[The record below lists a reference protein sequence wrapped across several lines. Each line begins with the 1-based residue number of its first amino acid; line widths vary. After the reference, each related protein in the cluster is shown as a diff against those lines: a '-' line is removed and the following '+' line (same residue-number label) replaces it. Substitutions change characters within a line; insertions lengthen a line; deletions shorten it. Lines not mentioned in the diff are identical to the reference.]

1 MTPMKTSKVAISIP
15 TNLLQL
21 IDKLADELKMSRSS
35 ILSEGASL
43 IAKHYERIAIAK
55 QYDEVFSDPE
65 VQKEQLKIT
74 KAFLSI
80 SPLKN
85 KKW

>member
-1 MTPMKTSKVAISIP
+1 MKTSKVAISIP

-21 IDKLADELKMSRSS
+21 IDKLAEELNMSRSS
-35 ILSEGASL
+35 ILSEGAGL

-55 QYDEVFSDPE
+55 LYDEAFSDPE
-65 VQKEQLKIT
+65 VQKEQLET
-74 KAFLSI
+74 SKAFLSI
-80 SPLKN
+80 SPLRN